1 MMNIISFHQTSVEV
15 LSIAHNKLERVRARV
30 FAELINLFRLSL
42 SDNKISSIDDDALGG
57 LHQVRYLDLSRNRL
71 TRHTKPSKTYLVVLP
86 RSWKGRGRV
95 SQKNPCSANMTD
107 I

>member
-1 MMNIISFHQTSVEV
+1 MMKIIIFHQTSVEV

-42 SDNKISSIDDDALGG
+42 SDNKISSIDDDALVG

-71 TRHTKPSKTYLVVLP
+71 TRYTKPFKTYLVVLP
-86 RSWKGRGRV
+86 DPGKAGEGSRK
-95 SQKNPCSANMTD
+95 KTLCSANMTD